1 MMKII
6 KSGLVA
12 AAVLGFIG
20 AGFSSSSYAETTNF
34 SHTTLGID
42 IGRVTPKTPICAG
55 GQCLSSLS
63 GASVG
68 GSIQFADDL
77 LIASL
82 SGDSV
87 SGSTSAWSVKSGG
100 GALTLAIVK
109 AIGDKVDIQ
118 AGIASLS
125 STVEVC
131 SGGFCST
138 IDDTGLGFGGALD
151 VWLDDSKKLAGQ
163 ISMESSKYSKD
174 TSRINTLG
182 LKLGYYVTKN
192 SEIYGTYGTNSD
204 ASSLVFGYRHHF

>member
-1 MMKII
+1 MRKI
-6 KSGLVA
+6 KSGLAA

-42 IGRVTPKTPICAG
+42 IGRVTYKTPICAG

-82 SGDSV
+82 SGSSV
-87 SGSTSAWSVKSGG
+87 SGSGSVWSATVGNS
-100 GALTLAIVK
+100 ALALSIVK

-118 AGIASLS
+118 AGVASLS
-125 STVEVC
+125 GRAEVC

-151 VWLDDSKKLAGQ
+151 IWLDVSKKLAAQ
-163 ISMESSKYSKD
+163 ISVQSSKYTNN
-174 TSRINTLG
+174 TSRTNTIGLG
-182 LKLGYYVTKN
+182 LGYYVTKN
-192 SEIYGTYGTNSD
+192 SEIYGIYGTNSD
-204 ASSLVFGYRHHF
+204 ASSIAFGYSHHF